1 LTEAWIAHWTQGSDL
16 SPNLITL
23 KWALL
28 LAAAALAGHLVQRLL
43 GLPKLVGYAVFG
55 TLAGLTGL
63 ASADWPLRGAGLT
76 LLELGIAVLLFEAG
90 ARLSLRWLR
99 HNPMVLAQSAV
110 ESLLTYAAAYLLL
123 RALGLEL
130 AVVRALSVVAVAS
143 SPAVLLRAVSDL
155 RASGPV
161 TDRAIALATLN
172 TLYALTLGTAMLRSI
187 DRGDVT
193 LLASLGASAGVLGI
207 SLLVGGA
214 LAALLRLGFRLLH
227 PASQDTAIVIL
238 ALIAACVAL
247 TTPLGGSAPLAALL
261 AGIVL
266 KQFHPRP
273 WVWPRQLGTAAS
285 MLSIAMFVLVS
296 SMAAQAA
303 WSGAMALAALGL
315 TGARLLAKL
324 ASLLLTGP
332 VSALSLRQSAW
343 VGVAMFPMSA
353 VALLLTSQ
361 FVAAAPTVG
370 TSVTAIALPVILLTE
385 LLGAALVGL
394 ALVRAHEAAP
404 PRRWREP
411 PPAEVDA
418 QETRP

>member
-1 LTEAWIAHWTQGSDL
+1 MTEAWIAHWTQGSDL

-214 LAALLRLGFRLLH
+214 LAALLRLAFRLLH

-418 QETRP
+418 PESRP

>member
-1 LTEAWIAHWTQGSDL
+1 MTEAWIAHWTQGSDL
-16 SPNLITL
+16 SPSLITL

-110 ESLLTYAAAYLLL
+110 ESLLTYAVAYLLL

-193 LLASLGASAGVLGI
+193 LLASLGASAVVLGI

-214 LAALLRLGFRLLH
+214 LAALLRLAFRLLH

-266 KQFHPRP
+266 KQLHPRP

-411 PPAEVDA
+411 PPTEADA

>member
-1 LTEAWIAHWTQGSDL
+1 MTEAWIAHWTQGSDL

-418 QETRP
+418 PESRP

>member
-1 LTEAWIAHWTQGSDL
+1 MTEAWIAHWTQGSDL
-16 SPNLITL
+16 SPGLITL

-238 ALIAACVAL
+238 ALIAACVAV

-418 QETRP
+418 QETQP

>member
-1 LTEAWIAHWTQGSDL
+1 MTEPWIAHWTSGSEL
-16 SPNLITL
+16 SAGLITL

-411 PPAEVDA
+411 PPAEADA

>member
-1 LTEAWIAHWTQGSDL
+1 
-16 SPNLITL
+16 
-23 KWALL
+23 
-28 LAAAALAGHLVQRLL
+28 
-43 GLPKLVGYAVFG
+43 
-55 TLAGLTGL
+55 
-63 ASADWPLRGAGLT
+63 
-76 LLELGIAVLLFEAG
+76 
-90 ARLSLRWLR
+90 
-99 HNPMVLAQSAV
+99 
-110 ESLLTYAAAYLLL
+110 
-123 RALGLEL
+123 
-130 AVVRALSVVAVAS
+130 
-143 SPAVLLRAVSDL
+143 
-155 RASGPV
+155 
-161 TDRAIALATLN
+161 
-172 TLYALTLGTAMLRSI
+172 MLRSI
-187 DRGDVT
+187 DRDDVT

-238 ALIAACVAL
+238 ALIAACVAV

-418 QETRP
+418 PETRP

>member
-1 LTEAWIAHWTQGSDL
+1 MTEAWIAHWTQGSDL